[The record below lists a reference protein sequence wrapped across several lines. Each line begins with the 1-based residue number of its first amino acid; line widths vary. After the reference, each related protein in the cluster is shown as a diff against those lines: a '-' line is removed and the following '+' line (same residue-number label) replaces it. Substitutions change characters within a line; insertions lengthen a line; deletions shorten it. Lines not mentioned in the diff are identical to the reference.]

1 MSLSVLSPGL
11 ATTNLQRAYQTYAA
25 PTATPS
31 GPVDSGIS
39 PARGANLSLE
49 DGWSAVGR
57 EHTAPSV
64 RDGGAVEAN
73 PQGGVASQQAAF
85 LDGMKQAGIKAS
97 NPPTEAQLK
106 KYFGTFNNAKH
117 RSQALDKFQ
126 EYSQAFHVHE
136 AETGHG
142 DVEYSPETNYM
153 LGNKFYNSKEAAEKA
168 ANKAQQPW
176 DEVASADASSWKDI
190 NGTDKHTDG
199 RHIQDCE
206 GFAFMGQELLGAAGY
221 KTSQVATWGE
231 NGTAHAMAV
240 LQDPSGGPSA
250 VVSNDRVFSGK
261 DKTAL
266 LDQGWGY
273 ATGNDGSG
281 HGAYFEDTTQARA
294 QTRMTLNRASN

>member
-1 MSLSVLSPGL
+1 MSLSVLSPAL
-11 ATTNLQRAYQTYAA
+11 ATTNLQRAHHSFAA
-25 PTATPS
+25 PTAAPS

-49 DGWSAVGR
+49 DGWSAVGQG
-57 EHTAPSV
+57 HTAPAV
-64 RDGGAVEAN
+64 RDGGAAEATS
-73 PQGGVASQQAAF
+73 QGGPTSQQTAF
-85 LDGMKQAGIKAS
+85 LDGMRQAGIKAS

-106 KYFGTFNNAKH
+106 KYFGTFNNAEH
-117 RSQALDKFQ
+117 RGEAPAKFQ

-142 DVEYSPETNYM
+142 DVEYSKETNYM
-153 LGNKFYNSKEAAEKA
+153 LGNKFYKNEAEVQKA
-168 ANKAQQPW
+168 ANKAQKEW
-176 DEVASADASSWKDI
+176 DYVETADASSWKDI
-190 NGTDKHTDG
+190 NGTDQHSDG
-199 RHIQDCE
+199 RRIQDCE

-240 LQDPSGGPSA
+240 LEDPNGGPSA
-250 VVSNDRVFSGK
+250 VVSNDRVFQGK
-261 DKTAL
+261 DKTEL

-294 QTRMTLNRASN
+294 QTRMTLGRSRN